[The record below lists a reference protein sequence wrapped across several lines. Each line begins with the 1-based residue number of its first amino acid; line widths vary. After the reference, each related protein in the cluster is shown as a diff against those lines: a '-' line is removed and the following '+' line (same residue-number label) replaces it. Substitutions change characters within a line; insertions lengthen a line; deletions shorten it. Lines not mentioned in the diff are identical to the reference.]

1 MQRFKIFYKRIK
13 MTFGI
18 IGALPEEIAPVLAHY
33 KDYET
38 LEFGGNTFY
47 KIKVG
52 NKTAMLACSRIGKV
66 HAALTAS
73 TMILHFGCEKIIFN
87 GIAGAINSSYKV
99 GDLLFASKL
108 CQHDVDLTI
117 FDYPYGFVPGSET
130 FVKSDSTLNAI
141 AKEVASELGFQIY
154 EGIVASGDQFV
165 NQKDKKQWI
174 RETFQADA
182 VEMEGASV
190 AVVCENLKVPFCIL
204 RTISDSVNDE
214 KLEEY
219 NEEESG
225 KRNIAFVIQMIEKI

>member
-1 MQRFKIFYKRIK
+1 

-47 KIKVG
+47 KIKAG

-87 GIAGAINSSYKV
+87 GIAGAINPSYKV

-117 FDYPYGFVPGSET
+117 FDCDDFSI
-130 FVKSDSTLNAI
+130 L
-141 AKEVASELGFQIY
+141 
-154 EGIVASGDQFV
+154 
-165 NQKDKKQWI
+165 
-174 RETFQADA
+174 
-182 VEMEGASV
+182 SV
-190 AVVCENLKVPFCIL
+190 
-204 RTISDSVNDE
+204 
-214 KLEEY
+214 
-219 NEEESG
+219 
-225 KRNIAFVIQMIEKI
+225 